1 MSHNPLPPPP
11 NTTVIICNDMKT
23 GISALKKSMQNGRME
38 KPESGI
44 RNLELEPEP
53 ELKLRTG

>member
-1 MSHNPLPPPP
+1 
-11 NTTVIICNDMKT
+11 MKT

-44 RNLELEPEP
+44 RNPESGIRNP
-53 ELKLRTG
+53 ESGNGTGTGIGTGT